1 LQKNVREKIWYSAK
15 LQTKDV
21 HKMMTVMTVTT
32 MQHKLSLWVV
42 NPKIEMGICRRRR
55 TQESDNT
62 RDNNHLD
69 NAMLLVPFVD

>member
-21 HKMMTVMTVTT
+21 HKMMTVMTVMP

-42 NPKIEMGICRRRR
+42 NPKIEMGICRRR

-62 RDNNHLD
+62 RDDNHLD
-69 NAMLLVPFVD
+69 NAMLLVSFVD